1 MPSRRR
7 LLAVG
12 AAVAVLPAAAQDA
25 YPTRPV
31 RVIVPFPPG
40 QASDLIARIVG
51 EDLARRWRQPVVV
64 ENRSGGAGT
73 IGAEAGAR
81 AAPDGYT
88 ITVGSFGP
96 ITVAP
101 ALVRNLGYDPVR
113 DFAPVSNM
121 IIVPMLILCH
131 PSFPATTI
139 QDLVAQARARPGDLH
154 YASGGP
160 GSTQHLTGELFA
172 HMLGLRMQ
180 HVPYR
185 GSAPAMTDLIAG
197 TVPLMVDS
205 TASALPHIQAGRI
218 RALAVAS
225 RARLAQLPDVPT
237 VAETVI
243 PDFVV
248 QGWTGLLMPAATP
261 TPIIELVHRD
271 VVAILR
277 DPAVAERIVQ
287 LGAVPSPMPLPDFTA
302 FVHAEVAR
310 WRKVVGEIGIR
321 LDG

>member
-1 MPSRRR
+1 M
-7 LLAVG
+7 
-12 AAVAVLPAAAQDA
+12 
-25 YPTRPV
+25 
-31 RVIVPFPPG
+31 IVPFPPG
-40 QASDLIARIVG
+40 QAADLVARIVA
-51 EDLARRWRQPVVV
+51 EELARHWRQPVVV

-101 ALVRNLGYDPVR
+101 ALVRNLGYEPVR

-121 IIVPMLILCH
+121 IMVPMLILCH
-131 PSFPATTI
+131 PAFPARTI
-139 QDLVAQARARPGDLH
+139 QELVSHARARPGELQ

-172 HMLGLRMQ
+172 YSLGLRMQ

-185 GSAPAMTDLIAG
+185 GSAPAMTDLVAG
-197 TVPLMVDS
+197 TIPLMVDS
-205 TASALPHIQAGRI
+205 TASALPQIQAGRI

-225 RARLAQLPDVPT
+225 RARLAQLPEVPT
-237 VAETVI
+237 IAETVI
-243 PDFVV
+243 PGFEV

-261 TPIIELVHRD
+261 QPIIEQVHRD
-271 VVAILR
+271 VVAVLG
-277 DPAVAERIVQ
+277 DPGVVERIVRM
-287 LGAVPSPMPLPDFTA
+287 GAQPSPMPLAEFTA
-302 FVHAEVAR
+302 FVRTEVAR
-310 WRKVVGEIGIR
+310 WRKVVDDIGIK
-321 LDG
+321 LDS